1 VDRQNLTPFLQA
13 LAAAALF
20 GVSAPFAKLFLG
32 EVEPVVLAAFLYL
45 GSGLGLLLL
54 KGIQRLEGTS
64 PSTSSTALSRSGQ
77 AVLPETPI
85 GKEDI
90 PWLAGAILAG
100 GIAAPIVLLFS
111 LRETAAATASLL
123 LNFEGVATTL
133 IAALAFRE
141 AVTRRAWIAILAITT
156 ATMLLSY
163 APGSSWGF
171 SLSALGIL
179 LACVLWGLDNN
190 FTRNISAKDPLTIV
204 IVKGFGA
211 GLFSLLL
218 AIVLGNALPNWAT
231 ILGALLLG
239 SLSYGL
245 SITLFIRAMRHLG
258 AARTSALFGTAPLAG
273 VAVSLLLFNETPG
286 LLFLLALPLTMI
298 GAIFLVNEEH
308 LHYHAHAAT
317 FHAHWHRHD
326 DAHHAH
332 GHAGEEAGQVAH
344 AHPHHHEP
352 LAHEHHHLPD
362 ITHRHTHE
370 EVD

>member
-1 VDRQNLTPFLQA
+1 MTRQNLAPFLQA

-20 GVSAPFAKLFLG
+20 GMSAPLSKLFLG
-32 EVEPVVLAAFLYL
+32 EVAPVALAAFLYL
-45 GSGLGLLLL
+45 GSGLGLLLI
-54 KGIQRLEGTS
+54 KVGQRLGR
-64 PSTSSTALSRSGQ
+64 TAV
-77 AVLPETPI
+77 ATETPI

-141 AVTRRAWIAILAITT
+141 AVTRRAWLAILAITG
-156 ATMLLSY
+156 ATILLSY

-171 SLSALGIL
+171 SLGAVGIL
-179 LACVLWGLDNN
+179 LACVLWGIDNN

-204 IVKGFGA
+204 IVKGLVA

-218 AIVLGNALPNWAT
+218 ALLLGNSFPGLGI

-239 SLSYGL
+239 GLSYGL

-258 AARTSALFGTAPLAG
+258 AARTSALFSTAPVAG
-273 VAVSLLLFNETPG
+273 VLLSLLLFSETPSF
-286 LLFLLALPLTMI
+286 LFLLALPLMII
-298 GAIFLVNEEH
+298 GAIYLVNEEH
-308 LHYHAHAAT
+308 SHYHVHEAV
-317 FHAHWHRHD
+317 FHEHWHDHD
-326 DAHHAH
+326 DDHHMH
-332 GHAGEEAGQVAH
+332 THDGESANTSH
-344 AHPHHHEP
+344 AHPHEHAENS
-352 LAHEHHHLPD
+352 HEHHHLPD
-362 ITHRHTHE
+362 ITHRHTH
-370 EVD
+370 DD

>member
-1 VDRQNLTPFLQA
+1 MVILSFRCYDEAVTRQNLTPFLQA

-20 GVSAPFAKLFLG
+20 GVNAPLSKLFLG

-54 KGIQRLEGTS
+54 KGIQKMWGT
-64 PSTSSTALSRSGQ
+64 
-77 AVLPETPI
+77 AVANETPI

-141 AVTRRAWIAILAITT
+141 AITRRAWIAILAITG
-156 ATMLLSY
+156 ATIFLSY
-163 APGSSWGF
+163 APGSNWGF
-171 SLSALGIL
+171 SLAALGIL
-179 LACVLWGLDNN
+179 LACILWGIDNN
-190 FTRNISAKDPLTIV
+190 FTRNISAKDPIMIV
-204 IVKGFGA
+204 IVKGLVA

-218 AIVLGNALPNWAT
+218 ALLLGNRLPGVGT

-258 AARTSALFGTAPLAG
+258 AARTSALFSTAPLAG
-273 VAVSLLLFNETPG
+273 VILSLLLFSEAPG
-286 LLFLLALPLTMI
+286 FLFVLALPLMLG
-298 GAIFLVNEEH
+298 GAFFLVNEDH
-308 LHYHAHAAT
+308 THYHVHEAV
-317 FHAHWHRHD
+317 FHDHWHNHD
-326 DAHHAH
+326 EEHHTH
-332 GHAGEEAGQVAH
+332 THEEALTTAH
-344 AHPHHHEP
+344 AHPHQHDET
-352 LAHEHHHLPD
+352 AHEHHHLPD
-362 ITHRHTHE
+362 ITHRHAHE
-370 EVD
+370 E

>member
-1 VDRQNLTPFLQA
+1 MNRQNLAPFLQA

-20 GVSAPFAKLFLG
+20 GVSAPVAKLLLG
-32 EVEPVVLAAFLYL
+32 EFEPVVLAAFLYL
-45 GSGLGLLLL
+45 GSGLGLLLF
-54 KGIQRLEGTS
+54 KAGQRLGNTAV
-64 PSTSSTALSRSGQ
+64 PS
-77 AVLPETPI
+77 ETPL

-111 LRETAAATASLL
+111 LRETAGATASLL

-133 IAALAFRE
+133 IAAIAFKE
-141 AVTRRAWIAILAITT
+141 AVTRRAWLAILAIT
-156 ATMLLSY
+156 AAAFLLSY
-163 APGSSWGF
+163 SPGSRWGF
-171 SLSALGIL
+171 SLGALGIL

-204 IVKGFGA
+204 IVKGFVA

-218 AIVLGNALPNWAT
+218 AVLLGNALPGWT
-231 ILGALLLG
+231 VILGALLLG

-273 VAVSLLLFNETPG
+273 VLVSILLLNETPG
-286 LLFLLALPLTMI
+286 ALFLLALPLAII

-308 LHYHAHAAT
+308 SHYHAHAAN
-317 FHAHWHRHD
+317 FHDHWHQHD
-326 DAHHAH
+326 DDHHFH
-332 GHAGEEAGQVAH
+332 QHADEADAQTAH
-344 AHPHHHEP
+344 AHPHQHKP
-352 LAHEHHHLPD
+352 LEHEHHHLPD
-362 ITHRHTHE
+362 ISHRHTHDE
-370 EVD
+370 AD

>member
-1 VDRQNLTPFLQA
+1 MDRQNLVPFLQA

-32 EVEPVVLAAFLYL
+32 EVEPVILAAFLYL

-54 KGIQRLEGTS
+54 KGIQKLGET
-64 PSTSSTALSRSGQ
+64 
-77 AVLPETPI
+77 AVLAETPI

-133 IAALAFRE
+133 IAALAFKE
-141 AVTRRAWIAILAITT
+141 AVTRRAWLAILAITA

-163 APGSSWGF
+163 SPGSNWGF
-171 SLSALGIL
+171 SLGALGIL
-179 LACVLWGLDNN
+179 LACVLWGIDNN

-204 IVKGFGA
+204 IIKGLAA

-218 AIVLGNALPNWAT
+218 AMLLGNAWPSWAT
-231 ILGALLLG
+231 ILGALVLG

-273 VAVSLLLFNETPG
+273 VAVSLLLFSETPG
-286 LLFLLALPLTMI
+286 VLFLLALPLTI
-298 GAIFLVNEEH
+298 AGAIFLVNEEH
-308 LHYHAHAAT
+308 SHFHAHAAT
-317 FHAHWHRHD
+317 FHNHWHRHD
-326 DAHHAH
+326 DEHHLH
-332 GHAGEEAGQVAH
+332 DHDGEEAEEAH

-362 ITHRHTHE
+362 IIHRHTHDE
-370 EVD
+370 T